1 MKESLVQV
9 RNASIKLIYKNILRK
24 IYFLFDP
31 EIIHDKMVDAGIVL
45 GKFSI
50 TKGSTNLFFNYKNKK
65 LKQNIL
71 GLNFSNPVGLGAG
84 FDKDA
89 QLLDILPEV
98 GFGFIEIGSITGEA
112 CDGNPKPRLWRLKKE
127 KSLQVNY
134 GLKSE
139 GCEKVA
145 RRFRSQ
151 KSKVPVAVSIAR
163 TNNKDTIELSKGI
176 EDYFK
181 SYRCFRRYGDLLIIN
196 ISCPNAHGGGTFGE
210 PEKLNQLLQRL
221 KETKV
226 SKPVFLKLSPDL
238 DKKSIDQII
247 EIARKYD
254 IDGFV
259 CTNLTKKIDFDLP
272 GQGGIS
278 GKLLSKKAQDMVKYV
293 YYKTEGKFVI
303 VGCGGISSAEDVYK
317 MIKSGASLVQL
328 ITGMIY
334 EGPQVVSEINQGL
347 IKLLVKDGFNSVS
360 EAVGVDNKSYKE

>member
-1 MKESLVQV
+1 MKEPFVQF
-9 RNASIKLIYKNILRK
+9 RNASIKFGYKQILRK

-31 EIIHDKMVDAGIVL
+31 EVIHDRMVDAGIIL

-50 TKGSTNLFFNYKNKK
+50 TKGLTSIFFNYKNKK

-89 QLLDILPEV
+89 HLLDILPEV
-98 GFGFIEIGSITGEA
+98 GFGFVEIGSITGEA

-127 KSLQVNY
+127 KSLRVNY

-145 RRFRSQ
+145 RRFRS
-151 KSKVPVAVSIAR
+151 KRSKVPVAVSIAR

-181 SYRCFRRYGDLLIIN
+181 SYRCFRKYGDLLIIN
-196 ISCPNAHGGGTFGE
+196 ISCPNAYGGGTFGE
-210 PEKLNQLLQRL
+210 PDKLNQLLQRL
-221 KETKV
+221 KEAKV

-238 DKKSIDQII
+238 DKKNIDFII
-247 EIARKYD
+247 EIAKEYGV
-254 IDGFV
+254 DGFV
-259 CTNLTKKIDFDLP
+259 CTNLAKKVDIDLP
-272 GQGGIS
+272 GKGGVS
-278 GKLLSKKAQDMVKYV
+278 GKLLGQKAHDMVKYV
-293 YYKTEGKFVI
+293 YYKTKGEFVI
-303 VGCGGISSAEDVYK
+303 IGCGGISSAEDAYG

-347 IKLLVKDGFNSVS
+347 IELLEKDGFNSVS
-360 EAVGVDNKSYKE
+360 EAVGVDNNFYKE